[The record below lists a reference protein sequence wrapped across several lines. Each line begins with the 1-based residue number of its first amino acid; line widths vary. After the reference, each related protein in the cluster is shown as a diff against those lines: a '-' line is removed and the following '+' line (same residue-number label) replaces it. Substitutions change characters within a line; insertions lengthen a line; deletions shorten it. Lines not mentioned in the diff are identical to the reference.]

1 MNPAFTGSRGT
12 VAAIN
17 GHFLLAFA
25 CGASAWLVWPQTP
38 EWWGF
43 GVLSIVLDV
52 AAVSSLVKAVRAI
65 VRLHA
70 RERAVAEFQALG
82 PPPKSS
88 QMASRAALVRMG
100 MIDDDA

>member
-1 MNPAFTGSRGT
+1 MNRAFTGSLGT

-17 GHFLLAFA
+17 GHFLLTFT
-25 CGASAWLVWPQTP
+25 CGASAWFVWPQTP
-38 EWWGF
+38 EWWAF
-43 GVLSIVLDV
+43 GVLSIFLT
-52 AAVSSLVKAVRAI
+52 AAALSSLVKAVSAI
-65 VRLHA
+65 LRLHS

-82 PPPKSS
+82 QPPKSS